1 MSDLQAFG
9 QKLRDIAARV
19 EQQLSSIATEEATKH
34 AFVLPVLQALG
45 YDVFNPAE
53 VVPEFNAD
61 VGIKKGEKVDYA
73 LMREGKPVLLVE
85 CKSADAELS
94 DAHGSQLYRYFSVT
108 PARIGLLTNGLAYHF
123 FSDLDAPN
131 VMDAKPFLEVDLRTL
146 DDRAIEDFWRV
157 AHKGFDVEQVVEAAF
172 ELKYTKAIK
181 RVLEAEFTNPSP
193 EFVRHCVGK
202 IYDGR
207 ITQSVIDRFTPFI
220 RQAVNRTVSERIS
233 TRLRT
238 ALAHEES
245 ATQPTGE
252 PQHSA
257 EAEESGNDI
266 VTTEEE
272 VMAFYVIKSILVGRV
287 DTRRVLYRDAKS
299 YCAIL
304 LDDNNRKPIARL
316 YFNGRRR
323 SIGLFDKDKAET
335 RVAIETIDDIY
346 AHAGAIRARV
356 AFMEEAPAKAEQEE
370 ATADA

>member
-1 MSDLQAFG
+1 MDIQTFG
-9 QKLRDIAARV
+9 QRLKEVASRAETLLGA
-19 EQQLSSIATEEATKH
+19 IATEEATKH
-34 AFVLPVLQALG
+34 ALVLPVLQGLG

-73 LMREGKPVLLVE
+73 LMRDGKPVLLIE
-85 CKSADAELS
+85 CKAADATLS

-108 PARIGLLTNGLAYHF
+108 PARVGLLTNGLAYHF

-181 RVLEAEFTNPSP
+181 RLLESEFTSPSP

-207 ITQSVIDRFTPFI
+207 ITQSVVDRFTPFI

-238 ALAHEES
+238 ALAHEEG
-245 ATQPTGE
+245 ATQPTAETEG
-252 PQHSA
+252 SS
-257 EAEESGNDI
+257 EAEEAGNDI

-335 RVAIETIDDIY
+335 RVPIETIDDIY
-346 AHAGAIRARV
+346 AHADAIRARV
-356 AFMEEAPAKAEQEE
+356 ASMEEESARSEQEE